1 MLSSPTPFP
10 CAGADA
16 DVIIRTD
23 RPGGRRAATVLRRCR
38 IQQVCRDGRYLVT
51 APARACRIGN
61 AMVTVPAIQRTVT
74 RADLRKPR
82 RSGAGA

>member
-1 MLSSPTPFP
+1 MLPTSTPFP

-23 RPGGRRAATVLRRCR
+23 RPNGRRAATVLRRCR
-38 IQQVCRDGRYLVT
+38 IQQICRDGRYLVT
-51 APARACRIGN
+51 APARQCRIGN

-74 RADLRKPR
+74 RADLRRPR
-82 RSGAGA
+82 ITGAGA